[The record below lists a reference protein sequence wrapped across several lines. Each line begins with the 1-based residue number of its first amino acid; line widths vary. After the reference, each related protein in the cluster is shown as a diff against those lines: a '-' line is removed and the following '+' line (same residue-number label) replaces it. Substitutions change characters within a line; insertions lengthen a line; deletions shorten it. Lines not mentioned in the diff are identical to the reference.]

1 MMISTKGRY
10 ALRIMIDLAQHND
23 GSFIS
28 LSDISQRQEISVKYL
43 EAIIAKLSKGG
54 LVDSARGKTGG
65 YRLNR
70 KSKDYSVGEIL
81 LLTETTLAPVACV
94 DCKAEHCSK
103 ESDCLTRPMW
113 NELNGIIMN
122 FLNSKSL
129 EDLL

>member
-43 EAIIAKLSKGG
+43 EAIIAKLSRGG
-54 LVDSARGKTGG
+54 LVDSARGKAGG

-94 DCKAEHCSK
+94 DCNAQRCSK
-103 ESDCLTRPMW
+103 EADCLTRPMW
-113 NELNGIIMN
+113 NELNGVIME
-122 FLNSKSL
+122 FFNSKTL